1 MKTRKIRIDNYVWID
16 TDQIKEGSVLEF
28 KKTPRSRVAVR
39 AFEKIAFGEWEEI
52 TNKDYSYSI
61 GDDRHLGCPSYPDCD
76 EAPYG
81 CSVRMGDK
89 VEWIGHR
96 D

>member
-1 MKTRKIRIDNYVWID
+1 MEPKVIKKGEHTFVDMPHYKKDTILHFNNKDGSEIHYRKIRFGVW
-16 TDQIKEGSVLEF
+16 KEHY
-28 KKTPRSRVAVR
+28 
-39 AFEKIAFGEWEEI
+39 FE
-52 TNKDYSYSI
+52 DD
-61 GDDRHLGCPSYPDCD
+61 GDDRHLGCPSYPNCD

-81 CSVRMGDK
+81 CSVLMGDK